1 MPAKASRHRH
11 APQPPLDI
19 RGPLPALSKS
29 LTQRES
35 SIMKGVLDRVRVLD
49 FTTTIAGPHCTR
61 LLADLGAEVIKIEA
75 PEGDMMRTRPPL
87 RGGASTSFGQLNA
100 GKKSI
105 ALDLKRPA
113 AVEAVHRLVET
124 ADVVVENFRPGVMRR
139 FGLDYEALAP
149 IKPGLVYCAISGY
162 GQTGPSSQLPAY
174 APVIHAASGYDLA
187 HMAYQGEERRPDYCG
202 IYIADVLTG
211 TYAFGAI
218 MTALLH
224 RHSTGQGQMIDV
236 SMLESMLSLTLSEIQ
251 AAQFTLPPL
260 GRPIFGPVATKDGYI
275 NLSIA
280 SERTFQNLAI
290 ASGHPHWI
298 TDPRFAEYSNRRNNW
313 GELIDELEIWSKART
328 TAEVQALFD
337 RHGVPSS
344 PYRTVREAMADPQLA
359 HRQAFA
365 EIRDA
370 GGTFQALNPPF
381 RFSGA
386 SAAAVPSVAS
396 LGEHTEELLAEIGY
410 TPAEIAALSA

>member
-1 MPAKASRHRH
+1 MMTA
-11 APQPPLDI
+11 
-19 RGPLPALSKS
+19 ALE
-29 LTQRES
+29 R
-35 SIMKGVLDRVRVLD
+35 IRVLD

-61 LLADLGAEVIKIEA
+61 LMADLGAEVIKIEA

-87 RGGASTSFGQLNA
+87 RNGASTSFGQLNA

-105 ALDLKRPA
+105 VLDLKTPP
-113 AVEAVHRLVET
+113 AVEAVRRLVAT

-149 IKPGLVYCAISGY
+149 IKPELIYCAISGY

-218 MTALLH
+218 MTALYH
-224 RHSTGQGQMIDV
+224 RQLTGRGQMIDV

-251 AAQFTLPPL
+251 AAQFSLPPM

-290 ASGHPHWI
+290 ASEHPHWV
-298 TDPRFAEYSNRRNNW
+298 TDPRFAQYPDRRANW
-313 GELIDELEIWSKART
+313 GSLIDELEDWSKSRT
-328 TAEVQALFD
+328 TEEVQARFD
-337 RHGVPSS
+337 QRGVPSS
-344 PYRTVREAMADPQLA
+344 PYRTVKAAMTDPQLA
-359 HRQAFA
+359 HRRAFA
-365 EIRDA
+365 EVQDA

-381 RFSGA
+381 RL
-386 SAAAVPSVAS
+386 SAARAVAAPHAAS
-396 LGEHTEELLAEIGY
+396 LGEDTEALLAEIGY
-410 TPAEIAALSA
+410 TPAEIRDLIRTA

>member
-1 MPAKASRHRH
+1 MT
-11 APQPPLDI
+11 
-19 RGPLPALSKS
+19 GAL
-29 LTQRES
+29 E
-35 SIMKGVLDRVRVLD
+35 RVRVLD

-87 RGGASTSFGQLNA
+87 RNGASTSFGQLNA

-105 ALDLKRPA
+105 VLDLKTPP
-113 AVEAVHRLVET
+113 AVEAVRRLVAT

-139 FGLDYEALAP
+139 FGLDYEVLGP
-149 IKPGLVYCAISGY
+149 IKPELIYCAISGY

-218 MTALLH
+218 MTALYHGQL
-224 RHSTGQGQMIDV
+224 TGRGQMIDV

-251 AAQFTLPPL
+251 AAQFSLPPM

-280 SERTFQNLAI
+280 SERTFQNLAV

-298 TDPRFAEYSNRRNNW
+298 TDPRFAQYHHRRANW
-313 GELIDELEIWSKART
+313 GELIDELEEWSRERST
-328 TAEVQALFD
+328 TEVQAVFD
-337 RHGVPSS
+337 QHGVPSS
-344 PYRTVREAMADPQLA
+344 PYRTVKEAMADPQLA
-359 HRQAFA
+359 HRRAFA
-365 EIRDA
+365 EIQDA
-370 GGTFQALNPPF
+370 GGTFRALNPPF
-381 RFSGA
+381 RMSDTPAAG
-386 SAAAVPSVAS
+386 SAHVAA
-396 LGEHTEELLAEIGY
+396 LGENTEQLLAEIGY
-410 TPAEIAALSA
+410 KPSQITDLLNPQHPSP

>member
-1 MPAKASRHRH
+1 M
-11 APQPPLDI
+11 I
-19 RGPLPALSKS
+19 MTGALNG
-29 LTQRES
+29 LRA
-35 SIMKGVLDRVRVLD
+35 LD

-61 LLADLGAEVIKIEA
+61 LLADLGAEVIKVEP
-75 PEGDMMRTRPPL
+75 PEGDMMRSRPPQ
-87 RGGASTSFGQLNA
+87 RNGASTSFGQLNA
-100 GKKSI
+100 GKKSLV
-105 ALDLKRPA
+105 LDLKAPA
-113 AVEAVHRLVET
+113 AVEAARRLAAT

-149 IKPGLVYCAISGY
+149 LAPKLIYCAISGY
-162 GQTGPSSQLPAY
+162 GQTGPSSLLPAY

-187 HMAYQGEERRPDYCG
+187 HMAYQGEQRRPDYCG
-202 IYIADVLTG
+202 IYIADVLSG

-218 MTALLH
+218 MTALYQRQL
-224 RHSTGQGQMIDV
+224 TGQGQMIDV

-251 AAQFTLPPL
+251 AAQFAVAPP

-280 SERTFQNLAI
+280 SEKTFQNLAI
-290 ASGHPHWI
+290 ASGHREWI
-298 TDPRFAEYSNRRNNW
+298 TDGRFAQYSDRRVNW
-313 GELIDELEIWSKART
+313 GELIDELEIWSRERT

-344 PYRTVREAMADPQLA
+344 PYRTVKKAMADPQLA

-365 EIRDA
+365 EVRDS

-381 RFSGA
+381 RL
-386 SAAAVPSVAS
+386 SAARAAAAPHAAS
-396 LGEHTEELLAEIGY
+396 LGEDTEALLAEIGY
-410 TPAEIAALSA
+410 TPAEIRDLISTA

>member
-1 MPAKASRHRH
+1 MTGA
-11 APQPPLDI
+11 
-19 RGPLPALSKS
+19 
-29 LTQRES
+29 
-35 SIMKGVLDRVRVLD
+35 LDRLRVLD
-49 FTTTIAGPHCTR
+49 FTTTIAGPHCGR

-87 RGGASTSFGQLNA
+87 RNGASTSFGQLNA

-105 ALDLKRPA
+105 VLDLKTSQ
-113 AVEAVHRLVET
+113 AVEAVRRLVAT

-149 IKPGLVYCAISGY
+149 IKPELIYCAISGY

-187 HMAYQGEERRPDYCG
+187 HMAYQGEQRRPDYCG
-202 IYIADVLTG
+202 IYIADVLSG

-218 MTALLH
+218 MTALYQRQL
-224 RHSTGQGQMIDV
+224 TGRGQMIDV

-251 AAQFTLPPL
+251 AAQFAVAPP
-260 GRPIFGPVATKDGYI
+260 GRPVFGPIAAKDGYI

-290 ASGHPHWI
+290 ASGHPQWI
-298 TDPRFAEYSNRRNNW
+298 TDPRFAKYPDRRANW
-313 GELIDELEIWSKART
+313 GELIDELEHWSRQRSME
-328 TAEVQALFD
+328 EVQAMFD

-344 PYRTVREAMADPQLA
+344 PYRTVKEAMTDPQLA
-359 HRQAFA
+359 HRRALA
-365 EIRDA
+365 EIHDA
-370 GGTFQALNPPF
+370 GGTFRALNPPF
-381 RFSGA
+381 RM
-386 SAAAVPSVAS
+386 SAATTAMIPYAAA
-396 LGEHTEELLAEIGY
+396 LGEHTEALLGELGY
-410 TPAEIAALSA
+410 GPAEIAALNG